1 MVYTLINDGICH
13 YSGQNTVTTV
23 MMNIAVDRSTD
34 HAKPLSICF
43 QPQNQHQIK
52 GFFQCVTKITTG
64 RRKQCCLYS
73 YGEQQI
79 GPSVCNITTH
89 CG

>member
-13 YSGQNTVTTV
+13 YSGQNAVTTV

-43 QPQNQHQIK
+43 QPKSTSN
-52 GFFQCVTKITTG
+52 
-64 RRKQCCLYS
+64 
-73 YGEQQI
+73 
-79 GPSVCNITTH
+79 
-89 CG
+89 